1 MCLYISFGQIGTE
14 GERKQDLTTAKYNDS
29 RFIFTYEVNKLL
41 LRAEVEYMFSGFRFR
56 NRSAD
61 PTQAVGGK
69 RPNENDNSRY
79 EEIEQLP
86 EKMGRFELDDSDE
99 SSV

>member
-1 MCLYISFGQIGTE
+1 MSLYSFAQIGKK
-14 GERKQDLTTAKYNDS
+14 GERKEDLTRAKFNDS

-69 RPNENDNSRY
+69 DQTKMIIPVMKRLSNS
-79 EEIEQLP
+79 L
-86 EKMGRFELDDSDE
+86 KKWDDLN
-99 SSV
+99 